1 MNLVVCQV
9 DGGPRKAPE
18 KGLQCAQLRHWRQG
32 KKNKNN
38 NNIIKNKKTSN
49 TNFLEVTYNSFGLC
63 HFRGGIEY
71 C

>member
-9 DGGPRKAPE
+9 HGGPRKAPE

-38 NNIIKNKKTSN
+38 NNIIKRRKPVIQT
-49 TNFLEVTYNSFGLC
+49 F
-63 HFRGGIEY
+63 
-71 C
+71 